1 MNGGEAEHF
10 HLAFSVGSYHD
21 RRISHFFIKQR
32 PAYWRSGRNLPGIHV
47 RFFAGHQL
55 VFHFFIFNIVIH
67 AHRGSQSDLVFRN
80 IVHVDKGEIGQP
92 PAQLS
97 QPCLNKL
104 LPLFGHVILSVFAE
118 ISQGDGL
125 LELRGKLMAQLV
137 FANVE
142 LFFTVAVT
150 EPFAKRAEISSPTL
164 TCAAFLRRLPRESK
178 TSAYPRSRIATGDN
192 A

>member
-67 AHRGSQSDLVFRN
+67 AHRGSN
-80 IVHVDKGEIGQP
+80 P
-92 PAQLS
+92 TLS
-97 QPCLNKL
+97 FGILFMLIRERSASRLPNWRSRALTNSWRCLAMWYSAFSL
-104 LPLFGHVILSVFAE
+104 RSPRATAFLS
-118 ISQGDGL
+118 SLGSSWL
-125 LELRGKLMAQLV
+125 NSCSRTL
-137 FANVE
+137 
-142 LFFTVAVT
+142 
-150 EPFAKRAEISSPTL
+150 ISS
-164 TCAAFLRRLPRESK
+164 CNFFLMCSGMLEK
-178 TSAYPRSRIATGDN
+178 L
-192 A
+192 